1 LYQLERFFNISK
13 LNRSE
18 PKKGSV
24 LISEPFLEDNFF
36 KRSVIYLCEHNEDG
50 SYGFVLNN
58 LLTVHLG
65 DVLDGLTDSDFQI
78 AFGGPV
84 NSSSLFFLH
93 KLGDKIDN
101 SQEVE
106 NGLFTGGDF
115 ESIKSLIQANV
126 IEDSEIRFFLGYSGW
141 TAGQLDEEIKNNA
154 WIVCEDFAFDVLT
167 SSDKSMWKDTL
178 KEMGGQFKV
187 IANFPEDPALN

>member
-18 PKKGSV
+18 PKKGSI

-36 KRSVIYLCEHNEDG
+36 KRSVIYLCEHNADG

-65 DVLDGLTDSDFQI
+65 DVLDGFTDSDFQI

-93 KLGDKIDN
+93 RLGDKIEGA
-101 SQEVE
+101 QEIE
-106 NGLFTGGDF
+106 NGLYTGGDF
-115 ESIKSLIQANV
+115 ESIKSLIQAHV
-126 IEDSEIRFFLGYSGW
+126 IQESEIRFFLGYSGW

-154 WIVCEDFAFDVLT
+154 WIVCEDFDFDVLT